1 MKILERDERS
11 GKMGNGLDRLHAL
24 DLPHIFIKDLEDPI
38 LSKADIH
45 YLKNV
50 RRLRT
55 GSYLTAT
62 DGNGAWRTFELQGSS
77 VLPTAPTE
85 YCESQRSTSELFIS
99 VTKSGKPE
107 LITQKLTEL
116 GVSVITFFFSAR
128 SVPKWSAEKIKKN
141 KERLIAVSQ
150 SALAQSKGVWL
161 PNLEIGGSFE
171 EVISKGNIP
180 LAHRTAEPIG
190 PDIRRIAIG
199 PEGGWSD
206 TELSSAHSKFS
217 LHRLNLRSETA
228 AITAAALL
236 ENI

>member
-11 GKMGNGLDRLHAL
+11 GKMGNALDRLHEL
-24 DLPHIFIKDLEDPI
+24 DLPHIFMEDLEDPI
-38 LSKADIH
+38 MCKADIH

-50 RRLRT
+50 RRLQT
-55 GSYLTAT
+55 GSYFTAT

-77 VLPTAPTE
+77 VLPTASTE
-85 YCESQRSTSELFIS
+85 YCESQKSTSELFIS

-128 SVPKWSAEKIKKN
+128 SVPKWSAEKIKRN
-141 KERLIAVSQ
+141 KERLIAVSR

-161 PNLEIGGSFE
+161 PNLEIGGNFE
-171 EVISKGNIP
+171 EVILKGNIP

-190 PDIRRIAIG
+190 SDIRRIAIG

-206 TELSSAHSKFS
+206 MELKSVHSKFS
-217 LHRLNLRSETA
+217 LHRSNLRSETA

>member
-77 VLPTAPTE
+77 VLPTDSTE
-85 YCESQRSTSELFIS
+85 YCESQKSTSELFIS

-116 GVSVITFFFSAR
+116 GVSVITFFFR
-128 SVPKWSAEKIKKN
+128 RGRFLNGVPR
-141 KERLIAVSQ
+141 RLKRIRKGLLQFRNQLWPNQRVSGC
-150 SALAQSKGVWL
+150 LILKLVG
-161 PNLEIGGSFE
+161 
-171 EVISKGNIP
+171 
-180 LAHRTAEPIG
+180 T
-190 PDIRRIAIG
+190 
-199 PEGGWSD
+199 
-206 TELSSAHSKFS
+206 
-217 LHRLNLRSETA
+217 LRW
-228 AITAAALL
+228 
-236 ENI
+236 

>member
-77 VLPTAPTE
+77 VLPTDSTE
-85 YCESQRSTSELFIS
+85 YCESQKSTSELFIS
-99 VTKSGKPE
+99 VTKPSTKISKSP
-107 LITQKLTEL
+107 T
-116 GVSVITFFFSAR
+116 VSMRAAFL
-128 SVPKWSAEKIKKN
+128 
-141 KERLIAVSQ
+141 RLIRP
-150 SALAQSKGVWL
+150 
-161 PNLEIGGSFE
+161 PNS
-171 EVISKGNIP
+171 P
-180 LAHRTAEPIG
+180 P
-190 PDIRRIAIG
+190 
-199 PEGGWSD
+199 
-206 TELSSAHSKFS
+206 
-217 LHRLNLRSETA
+217 
-228 AITAAALL
+228 
-236 ENI
+236 